1 MKLGKRSVIVGIILL
16 LLSSIVAFSF
26 YTLPQKENISSEGK
40 IEVDNIK
47 EGQTVA
53 SPFSITGRVTGGHWI
68 GFEGQVGTVDLIASD
83 GTKLGTAILT
93 MTSVWDKFPVEFLAT
108 LTFEMPEEENVSLV
122 FHNENPSGLP
132 EFDQTMIIPLKVSI
146 EKEKVNIYLG
156 KQSQDDSCTRV
167 FAIEREVSKTEAI
180 ARAAIE
186 ELIKGPTDEESQ
198 AGYFTGINSSAKV
211 NKLTIIDGTAK
222 IDFNEAL
229 EQGVG
234 GSCLVAEI
242 RQQIVQTLMQFETV
256 KKVIISI
263 NGRTE
268 DILQP

>member
-1 MKLGKRSVIVGIILL
+1 MKLGERSVIIGIILL

-26 YTLPQKENISSEGK
+26 YTLPQKEDVSLEG
-40 IEVDNIK
+40 IEIDNIK

-53 SPFSITGRVTGGHWI
+53 SPLSIAGRATGGHWS
-68 GFEGQVGTVDLIASD
+68 GFEGQVGTVELIASN
-83 GTKLGTAILT
+83 GTELGTAILT
-93 MTSVWDKFPVEFLAT
+93 MTSVWDKLPVEFLAT
-108 LTFEMPEEENVSLV
+108 LTFEMPEEEDVLLV

-132 EFDQTMIIPLKVSI
+132 EFDQVMSIPLKVSI

-167 FAIEREVSKTEAI
+167 FAIEREIPKTEGI
-180 ARAAIE
+180 AKAAIE

-198 AGYFTGINSSAKV
+198 AGYFTGINSGAKV